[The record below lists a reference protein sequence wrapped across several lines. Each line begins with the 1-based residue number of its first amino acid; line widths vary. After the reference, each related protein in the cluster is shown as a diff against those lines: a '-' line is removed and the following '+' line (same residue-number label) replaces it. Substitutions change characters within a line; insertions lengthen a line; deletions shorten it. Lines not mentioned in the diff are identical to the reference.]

1 MEIREVPTPTPADNE
16 VLVRVRASS
25 VCFGDR
31 IFRSGPLLIRL
42 LSRFRPRHPILGVDL
57 AGTVETVGSRVT
69 RFAPGDA
76 VYGARGD
83 KFAAHAEF
91 ACVAEDGFLARKPAT
106 MTFEEAGTVFVGAA
120 CSLYLLRRANVKPGE
135 RVLVHGASGSLGV
148 FAVQLAKHFGAHVT
162 AVCSSANVQLV
173 RSLGADE
180 VIDLLVAHS
189 SYCSRAPMILFQ
201 SLLSPAISR
210 LWSKRLWKGND
221 SAAKRKC
228 FPKKWTSVTALSPA
242 IVQNLTRPSAAA
254 KKAAG
259 SKSTILLLGESG
271 TGKELFARAIHNW
284 SERKDRPFI
293 AINCVGLSKE
303 LLESEL
309 FGHEKGAFTG
319 ASQLKR
325 GKIEIGNGGTVF
337 LDEVG
342 DISEELQAKLLRF
355 LQEREFE
362 RVGGTQLIRVDVRI
376 IAATNRNLEAAVKE
390 GRFREDLFYRINV
403 VPIVL
408 PPLRGRKEDV
418 PALAQFFMQRF
429 SDEAKKNFAEISQE
443 ALETLMGYDWPGN
456 VRELANVIERAV
468 VLGQPPTI
476 QIEDLSP
483 GIVAPE
489 AEVDNRS
496 TPPVLSREHR
506 RIPP

>member
-1 MEIREVPTPTPADNE
+1 MTTLGETILVVDDDPYIQEALGDRLESLGYRVARASDGKQALELIDHQDPQMVFLDIEMPGMKGLDVLREIRAREKDFPVVMITAYG
-16 VLVRVRASS
+16 S
-25 VCFGDR
+25 
-31 IFRSGPLLIRL
+31 
-42 LSRFRPRHPILGVDL
+42 VDL
-57 AGTVETVGSRVT
+57 AVE
-69 RFAPGDA
+69 AMKE
-76 VYGARGD
+76 GAYD
-83 KFAAHAEF
+83 FIP
-91 ACVAEDGFLARKPAT
+91 KPFKANHIALVVEKA
-106 MTFEEAGTVFVGAA
+106 MERQR
-120 CSLYLLRRANVKPGE
+120 LRREKE
-135 RVLVHGASGSLGV
+135 VLSE
-148 FAVQLAKHFGAHVT
+148 
-162 AVCSSANVQLV
+162 
-173 RSLGADE
+173 E
-180 VIDLLVAHS
+180 VDKRYRLVAGNS
-189 SYCSRAPMILFQ
+189 AKLNA
-201 SLLSPAISR
+201 AIS
-210 LWSKRLWKGND
+210 G
-221 SAAKRKC
+221 
-228 FPKKWTSVTALSPA
+228 
-242 IVQNLTRPSAAA
+242 A

-309 FGHEKGAFTG
+309 FGYEKGAFTG
-319 ASQLKR
+319 ATQLKR
-325 GKIEIGNGGTVF
+325 GKIEIANGGTVF

-390 GRFREDLFYRINV
+390 GRFREDLYYRINV

-418 PALAQFFMQRF
+418 PVLAQFFMQRF
-429 SDEAKKNFAEISQE
+429 SIESKKSFTEISQE
-443 ALETLMGYDWPGN
+443 ALEALGAYDWPGN

-468 VLGQPPTI
+468 VLGQPPII

-483 GIVAPE
+483 GIVA
-489 AEVDNRS
+489 AEGEIDNRP
-496 TPPVLSREHR
+496 TPVSYHESVDEYRREVIVSALAQTQGNR
-506 RIPP
+506 AAAARLLGLQRSYLLRLMKAFNIA

>member
-1 MEIREVPTPTPADNE
+1 MTTLGEMILVVDDDPYIQEALGDRLESLGYQVARASDGKQALELIDHQDPQMVFLDIEMPGIKGLDVLREIRTREKDFPVVMITAYGSIDLAVEAMKEGAYDFIPKPFKASHIALVVDKAMERQRLRREKE
-16 VLVRVRASS
+16 VLSEE
-25 VCFGDR
+25 
-31 IFRSGPLLIRL
+31 
-42 LSRFRPRHPILGVDL
+42 VDK
-57 AGTVETVGSRVT
+57 RY
-69 RFAPGDA
+69 R
-76 VYGARGD
+76 
-83 KFAAHAEF
+83 
-91 ACVAEDGFLARKPAT
+91 
-106 MTFEEAGTVFVGAA
+106 
-120 CSLYLLRRANVKPGE
+120 
-135 RVLVHGASGSLGV
+135 
-148 FAVQLAKHFGAHVT
+148 
-162 AVCSSANVQLV
+162 
-173 RSLGADE
+173 
-180 VIDLLVAHS
+180 LVAGKS
-189 SYCSRAPMILFQ
+189 AKLEA
-201 SLLSPAISR
+201 AIS
-210 LWSKRLWKGND
+210 G
-221 SAAKRKC
+221 
-228 FPKKWTSVTALSPA
+228 
-242 IVQNLTRPSAAA
+242 A

-284 SERKDRPFI
+284 SERKDRAFI

-309 FGHEKGAFTG
+309 FGYERGAFTG
-319 ASQLKR
+319 ANQLKR
-325 GKIEIGNGGTVF
+325 GKIEIANGGTVF

-418 PALAQFFMQRF
+418 PALTQFFLQRF
-429 SDEAKKNFAEISQE
+429 SIESKKNFTEISQE
-443 ALETLMGYDWPGN
+443 ALEALNTYDWPGN

-476 QIEDLSP
+476 QIEDLAP
-483 GIVAPE
+483 GIVTAE
-489 AEVDNRS
+489 AEIDNRS
-496 TPPVLSREHR
+496 TPQSYHDSVDEFRREVIVNALAQTQGNR
-506 RIPP
+506 AAAARLLGLQRSYLLRLMKAFDIA

>member
-1 MEIREVPTPTPADNE
+1 MTTLGEMILVVDDDPYIQEALGDRLESLGYRVARASDGKQALELIDHHEPQMVFLDIEMPGMKGLDVLREIRTREKDFPVVMITAYGSIDLAVEAMKEGAYDFVPKPFKPSHVALVVEKAMERQRLRREKE
-16 VLVRVRASS
+16 VLSEE
-25 VCFGDR
+25 
-31 IFRSGPLLIRL
+31 
-42 LSRFRPRHPILGVDL
+42 VDK
-57 AGTVETVGSRVT
+57 RY
-69 RFAPGDA
+69 R
-76 VYGARGD
+76 
-83 KFAAHAEF
+83 
-91 ACVAEDGFLARKPAT
+91 
-106 MTFEEAGTVFVGAA
+106 
-120 CSLYLLRRANVKPGE
+120 
-135 RVLVHGASGSLGV
+135 
-148 FAVQLAKHFGAHVT
+148 
-162 AVCSSANVQLV
+162 
-173 RSLGADE
+173 
-180 VIDLLVAHS
+180 LVAGNS
-189 SYCSRAPMILFQ
+189 AKFNA
-201 SLLSPAISR
+201 AIS
-210 LWSKRLWKGND
+210 G
-221 SAAKRKC
+221 
-228 FPKKWTSVTALSPA
+228 
-242 IVQNLTRPSAAA
+242 A

-429 SDEAKKNFAEISQE
+429 SDESKKHFAEISQE

-489 AEVDNRS
+489 AEVNNRS
-496 TPPVLSREHR
+496 TPQSYHESIDEYRREVIVNALAQAKGNR
-506 RIPP
+506 AAAARSLGLQRSYLLRLMKTFSIS

>member
-1 MEIREVPTPTPADNE
+1 MTTLGEMILVVDDDPYIQEALGDRLESLGYRVARASDGKQALELIDHQDPQMVFLDIEMPGMKGLDVLREIRTREKDFPVVMITAYG
-16 VLVRVRASS
+16 S
-25 VCFGDR
+25 
-31 IFRSGPLLIRL
+31 I
-42 LSRFRPRHPILGVDL
+42 DL
-57 AGTVETVGSRVT
+57 AVE
-69 RFAPGDA
+69 AMKE
-76 VYGARGD
+76 GAYD
-83 KFAAHAEF
+83 F
-91 ACVAEDGFLARKPAT
+91 VPKPFKPSHIALVVEKA
-106 MTFEEAGTVFVGAA
+106 MERQR
-120 CSLYLLRRANVKPGE
+120 LRREKA
-135 RVLVHGASGSLGV
+135 VLSEEVDKRYRLVSGNS
-148 FAVQLAKHFGAHVT
+148 AKFNA
-162 AVCSSANVQLV
+162 
-173 RSLGADE
+173 
-180 VIDLLVAHS
+180 
-189 SYCSRAPMILFQ
+189 
-201 SLLSPAISR
+201 AIS
-210 LWSKRLWKGND
+210 S
-221 SAAKRKC
+221 
-228 FPKKWTSVTALSPA
+228 
-242 IVQNLTRPSAAA
+242 A

-309 FGHEKGAFTG
+309 FGYEKGAFTG

-418 PALAQFFMQRF
+418 PDLAQFFMQRF
-429 SDEAKKNFAEISQE
+429 SNESKKNFAEISQE
-443 ALETLMGYDWPGN
+443 ALEALLGYDWPGN

-468 VLGQPPTI
+468 VLGQPPII

-483 GIVAPE
+483 GIVASE
-489 AEVDNRS
+489 AEVNNRL
-496 TPPVLSREHR
+496 TPQSYHESIDEYRREVIVNALAQAKGNR
-506 RIPP
+506 AAAARSLGLQRSYLLRLMKTFSIS

>member
-1 MEIREVPTPTPADNE
+1 MTTLGEMILVVDDDPYIQEALGDRLESLGYRVARASDGKQALELIDHQDPQMVFLDIEMPGMKGLDVLREIHIREKDFPVVMITAYGSIDLAVEAMKEGAYDFIPKPFKPSHIALVVEKALERQRLRREKE
-16 VLVRVRASS
+16 VLSEE
-25 VCFGDR
+25 
-31 IFRSGPLLIRL
+31 
-42 LSRFRPRHPILGVDL
+42 VDK
-57 AGTVETVGSRVT
+57 RY
-69 RFAPGDA
+69 R
-76 VYGARGD
+76 
-83 KFAAHAEF
+83 
-91 ACVAEDGFLARKPAT
+91 
-106 MTFEEAGTVFVGAA
+106 
-120 CSLYLLRRANVKPGE
+120 
-135 RVLVHGASGSLGV
+135 
-148 FAVQLAKHFGAHVT
+148 
-162 AVCSSANVQLV
+162 
-173 RSLGADE
+173 
-180 VIDLLVAHS
+180 LVAGES
-189 SYCSRAPMILFQ
+189 ATLNA
-201 SLLSPAISR
+201 AIS
-210 LWSKRLWKGND
+210 G
-221 SAAKRKC
+221 
-228 FPKKWTSVTALSPA
+228 
-242 IVQNLTRPSAAA
+242 A
-254 KKAAG
+254 KKAAA

-325 GKIEIGNGGTVF
+325 GKIEVANGGTVF

-376 IAATNRNLEAAVKE
+376 IAATNRNLEDAVKE
-390 GRFREDLFYRINV
+390 GRFREDLYYRINV

-418 PALAQFFMQRF
+418 PTLAQFFMQRF
-429 SDEAKKNFAEISQE
+429 SNESKKNFTQISQE
-443 ALETLMGYDWPGN
+443 ALEALHAYDWPGN

-468 VLGQPPTI
+468 VLGRPPTI

-483 GIVAPE
+483 GIGA
-489 AEVDNRS
+489 AEVEIDNRP
-496 TPPVLSREHR
+496 TPVSYHESIDEYRREVIVNALAQTQGNR
-506 RIPP
+506 AAAARLLGLQRSYLLRLIKAFRIA

>member
-1 MEIREVPTPTPADNE
+1 MTTLGETILVVDDDPYIQEALGDRLESLGYRVARASDGKQALELIDHQDPQMVFLDIEMPGMKGLDVLREIRAREKDFPVVMITAYG
-16 VLVRVRASS
+16 S
-25 VCFGDR
+25 
-31 IFRSGPLLIRL
+31 
-42 LSRFRPRHPILGVDL
+42 VDL
-57 AGTVETVGSRVT
+57 AVE
-69 RFAPGDA
+69 AMKE
-76 VYGARGD
+76 GAYD
-83 KFAAHAEF
+83 FIP
-91 ACVAEDGFLARKPAT
+91 KPFKANHIALVVEKA
-106 MTFEEAGTVFVGAA
+106 MERQR
-120 CSLYLLRRANVKPGE
+120 LRREKE
-135 RVLVHGASGSLGV
+135 VLSE
-148 FAVQLAKHFGAHVT
+148 
-162 AVCSSANVQLV
+162 
-173 RSLGADE
+173 E
-180 VIDLLVAHS
+180 VDKRYRLVAGNS
-189 SYCSRAPMILFQ
+189 AKLNA
-201 SLLSPAISR
+201 AIS
-210 LWSKRLWKGND
+210 G
-221 SAAKRKC
+221 
-228 FPKKWTSVTALSPA
+228 
-242 IVQNLTRPSAAA
+242 A

-309 FGHEKGAFTG
+309 FGYEKGAFTG
-319 ASQLKR
+319 ATQLKR
-325 GKIEIGNGGTVF
+325 GKIEIANGGTVF

-390 GRFREDLFYRINV
+390 GRFREDLYYRINV

-418 PALAQFFMQRF
+418 PVLAQFFMQRF
-429 SDEAKKNFAEISQE
+429 SIESKKSFTEISQE
-443 ALETLMGYDWPGN
+443 ALEALSAYDWPGN

-468 VLGQPPTI
+468 VLGQPPII

-483 GIVAPE
+483 GIVA
-489 AEVDNRS
+489 AEGEIDNRP
-496 TPPVLSREHR
+496 TPVSYHESVDEYRREVIVSALAQTQGNR
-506 RIPP
+506 AAAARLLGLQRSYLLRLMKAFNIA

>member
-1 MEIREVPTPTPADNE
+1 MTNLGEMILVVDDDPYIQEALGDRLESLGYRVARASDGKQALELIDHQDPQMVFLDIEMPGMKGLDVLREIRTREKDFPVVMITAYG
-16 VLVRVRASS
+16 S
-25 VCFGDR
+25 
-31 IFRSGPLLIRL
+31 I
-42 LSRFRPRHPILGVDL
+42 DL
-57 AGTVETVGSRVT
+57 AVE
-69 RFAPGDA
+69 AMKE
-76 VYGARGD
+76 GAYD
-83 KFAAHAEF
+83 F
-91 ACVAEDGFLARKPAT
+91 VPKPFKPSHIALVVEKA
-106 MTFEEAGTVFVGAA
+106 MERQR
-120 CSLYLLRRANVKPGE
+120 LRREKA
-135 RVLVHGASGSLGV
+135 VLSEEVDKRYRLVSGNS
-148 FAVQLAKHFGAHVT
+148 AKFNA
-162 AVCSSANVQLV
+162 
-173 RSLGADE
+173 
-180 VIDLLVAHS
+180 
-189 SYCSRAPMILFQ
+189 
-201 SLLSPAISR
+201 AIS
-210 LWSKRLWKGND
+210 S
-221 SAAKRKC
+221 
-228 FPKKWTSVTALSPA
+228 
-242 IVQNLTRPSAAA
+242 A

-309 FGHEKGAFTG
+309 FGYEKGAFTG

-418 PALAQFFMQRF
+418 PDLAQFFMQRF
-429 SDEAKKNFAEISQE
+429 SNESKKNFAEISQE
-443 ALETLMGYDWPGN
+443 ALEALLGYDWPGN

-468 VLGQPPTI
+468 VLGQPPII

-483 GIVAPE
+483 GIVASE
-489 AEVDNRS
+489 AEVNNRL
-496 TPPVLSREHR
+496 TPQSYHESIDEYRREVIVNALAQAKGNR
-506 RIPP
+506 AAAARSLGLQRSYLLRLMKTFSIS

>member
-1 MEIREVPTPTPADNE
+1 MTTTLGETILVVDDDPYIQEALGDRLESLGYRVARASDGKQALELIDHQDPQMVFLDIEMPGMKGLDVLREIRAREKDFPVVMITAYG
-16 VLVRVRASS
+16 S
-25 VCFGDR
+25 
-31 IFRSGPLLIRL
+31 
-42 LSRFRPRHPILGVDL
+42 VDL
-57 AGTVETVGSRVT
+57 AVE
-69 RFAPGDA
+69 AMKE
-76 VYGARGD
+76 GAYD
-83 KFAAHAEF
+83 F
-91 ACVAEDGFLARKPAT
+91 VPKPFKANHIALVVEKA
-106 MTFEEAGTVFVGAA
+106 MERQR
-120 CSLYLLRRANVKPGE
+120 LRREKE
-135 RVLVHGASGSLGV
+135 VLSE
-148 FAVQLAKHFGAHVT
+148 
-162 AVCSSANVQLV
+162 
-173 RSLGADE
+173 E
-180 VIDLLVAHS
+180 VDKRYRLVAGNS
-189 SYCSRAPMILFQ
+189 AKFNA
-201 SLLSPAISR
+201 AIS
-210 LWSKRLWKGND
+210 G
-221 SAAKRKC
+221 
-228 FPKKWTSVTALSPA
+228 
-242 IVQNLTRPSAAA
+242 A

-309 FGHEKGAFTG
+309 FGYEKGAFTG

-325 GKIEIGNGGTVF
+325 GKIEIANGGTVF

-390 GRFREDLFYRINV
+390 GRFREDLYYRINV

-418 PALAQFFMQRF
+418 PVLAQFFMQRF
-429 SDEAKKNFAEISQE
+429 SIESKKNFTEISQE
-443 ALETLMGYDWPGN
+443 ALEALSAYDWPGN

-468 VLGQPPTI
+468 VLGQPPII

-483 GIVAPE
+483 GIVA
-489 AEVDNRS
+489 AEGEIDNRP
-496 TPPVLSREHR
+496 TPVSYHESVDEYRREVIVSALTQTQGNR
-506 RIPP
+506 AAAARFLGLQRSYLLRLMKAFDIS

>member
-1 MEIREVPTPTPADNE
+1 MTTLSETILVVDDDPYIQEALGDRLESLGYRVARASDGKQALELIDHQDPQMVFLDIEMPGMKGLDVLREIRAREKDFPVVMITAYG
-16 VLVRVRASS
+16 S
-25 VCFGDR
+25 
-31 IFRSGPLLIRL
+31 
-42 LSRFRPRHPILGVDL
+42 VDL
-57 AGTVETVGSRVT
+57 AVE
-69 RFAPGDA
+69 AMKE
-76 VYGARGD
+76 GAYD
-83 KFAAHAEF
+83 FIP
-91 ACVAEDGFLARKPAT
+91 KPFKANHIALVVEKA
-106 MTFEEAGTVFVGAA
+106 MERQR
-120 CSLYLLRRANVKPGE
+120 LRREKE
-135 RVLVHGASGSLGV
+135 VLSE
-148 FAVQLAKHFGAHVT
+148 
-162 AVCSSANVQLV
+162 
-173 RSLGADE
+173 E
-180 VIDLLVAHS
+180 VDKRYRLVAGNS
-189 SYCSRAPMILFQ
+189 AKLNA
-201 SLLSPAISR
+201 AIS
-210 LWSKRLWKGND
+210 G
-221 SAAKRKC
+221 
-228 FPKKWTSVTALSPA
+228 
-242 IVQNLTRPSAAA
+242 A

-309 FGHEKGAFTG
+309 FGYEKGAFTG
-319 ASQLKR
+319 ATQLKR
-325 GKIEIGNGGTVF
+325 GKIEIANGGTVF

-390 GRFREDLFYRINV
+390 GRFREDLYYRINV

-418 PALAQFFMQRF
+418 PVLAQFFMQRF
-429 SDEAKKNFAEISQE
+429 SIESKKSFTEISQE
-443 ALETLMGYDWPGN
+443 ALEALGAYDWPGN

-468 VLGQPPTI
+468 VLGQPPII

-483 GIVAPE
+483 GIVAVE
-489 AEVDNRS
+489 GEIDNRP
-496 TPPVLSREHR
+496 TPVSYHESVDEYRREVIVSALAQTQGNR
-506 RIPP
+506 AAAARLLGLQRSYLLRLMKAFNIA

>member
-1 MEIREVPTPTPADNE
+1 MTTLGETILVVDDDPYIQEALGDRLESLGYRVARASDGKQALELIDHQDPQMVFLDIEMPGMKGLDVLREIRAREKDFPVVMITAYG
-16 VLVRVRASS
+16 S
-25 VCFGDR
+25 
-31 IFRSGPLLIRL
+31 
-42 LSRFRPRHPILGVDL
+42 VDL
-57 AGTVETVGSRVT
+57 AVE
-69 RFAPGDA
+69 AMKE
-76 VYGARGD
+76 GAYD
-83 KFAAHAEF
+83 FIP
-91 ACVAEDGFLARKPAT
+91 KPFKANHIALVVEKA
-106 MTFEEAGTVFVGAA
+106 MERQR
-120 CSLYLLRRANVKPGE
+120 LRREKE
-135 RVLVHGASGSLGV
+135 VLSE
-148 FAVQLAKHFGAHVT
+148 
-162 AVCSSANVQLV
+162 
-173 RSLGADE
+173 E
-180 VIDLLVAHS
+180 VDKRYRLVAGNS
-189 SYCSRAPMILFQ
+189 AKLNA
-201 SLLSPAISR
+201 AIS
-210 LWSKRLWKGND
+210 G
-221 SAAKRKC
+221 
-228 FPKKWTSVTALSPA
+228 
-242 IVQNLTRPSAAA
+242 A

-309 FGHEKGAFTG
+309 FGYEKGAFTG

-325 GKIEIGNGGTVF
+325 GKIEIANGGTVF

-390 GRFREDLFYRINV
+390 GRFREDLYYRINV

-418 PALAQFFMQRF
+418 PVLAQFFMQRF
-429 SDEAKKNFAEISQE
+429 SIESKKNFTEISQE
-443 ALETLMGYDWPGN
+443 ALEALSAYDWPGN

-483 GIVAPE
+483 GIVA
-489 AEVDNRS
+489 AEGEIDNRP
-496 TPPVLSREHR
+496 TPVSYHESVDEYRREVIVSALAQTQGNR
-506 RIPP
+506 AAAARLLGLQRSYLLRLMKAFDIA